1 MGGASGTY
9 GEKGNGEANGTYGDK
24 GNGGA
29 SDTYGVK
36 GNGGTNGTYWDK
48 GNGGA
53 SGTYGEKVN
62 VYGVFTE
69 KAEVMKPYGR
79 ATHIWHDNIKKT
91 SMKEHSKAWT
101 GFICLRA
108 GRSRGIL

>member
-1 MGGASGTY
+1 MAPIGTREMVGQVAPMGRRKMVGQVAPMGRR
-9 GEKGNGEANGTYGDK
+9 ER
-24 GNGGA
+24 
-29 SDTYGVK
+29 
-36 GNGGTNGTYWDK
+36 GTNGTYWDK